1 LPDATGN
8 TCLSKQQY
16 WNSDHPGRP
25 KLMDLKSRESQAKIE
40 AYLVI
45 LVYVMLKILT
55 KIEEPDLKK
64 EMKKH
69 TTLASSTSY
78 HFAT

>member
-1 LPDATGN
+1 
-8 TCLSKQQY
+8 
-16 WNSDHPGRP
+16 
-25 KLMDLKSRESQAKIE
+25 MDLKSRESQAKIE